1 MPASPTPRKPPPPQQ
16 PATPSAPRHPSA
28 SRLSPQLAALFAQL
42 DAMAESERMT
52 QLVDYLADLRREFD
66 WAAAELKAMGFCAP
80 ICAFQSSA
88 VP

>member
-1 MPASPTPRKPPPPQQ
+1 MPASPTPRKPPPPKRS
-16 PATPSAPRHPSA
+16 ATSSAPRHRSA

-42 DAMAESERMT
+42 DAMADSERMT
-52 QLVDYLADLRREFD
+52 QLVDYLDDLRREFD
-66 WAAAELKAMGFCAP
+66 WAAELKAMGFCAP